1 MDFIYEPHVC
11 FDLMTPTVALTS
23 DFHRFREVYDY
34 YSALFDSLDATL
46 PRESPDRMNVERQ
59 CLAREIVN
67 ILACEGPDRVERY
80 YLYPAMLLPV
90 LHPAFSPFFLKFKK
104 LIVKL
109 LHVAGTK
116 LLGNGE
122 QE

>member
-1 MDFIYEPHVC
+1 MCVNFHVSISTAK
-11 FDLMTPTVALTS
+11 LLKLALTS

-67 ILACEGPDRVERY
+67 ILACEGPDRVER
-80 YLYPAMLLPV
+80 
-90 LHPAFSPFFLKFKK
+90 
-104 LIVKL
+104 
-109 LHVAGTK
+109 
-116 LLGNGE
+116 
-122 QE
+122 

>member
-1 MDFIYEPHVC
+1 MFVLIVESLHSSNIK
-11 FDLMTPTVALTS
+11 T

-67 ILACEGPDRVERY
+67 ILACEGPDRVER
-80 YLYPAMLLPV
+80 
-90 LHPAFSPFFLKFKK
+90 
-104 LIVKL
+104 
-109 LHVAGTK
+109 
-116 LLGNGE
+116 
-122 QE
+122 